1 METATDA
8 WIEGLAKKV
17 ANLLGDTK
25 EKVRKGLDTS
35 RYMSALTKAAKEQ
48 EIDLND
54 DARRNFAIRATKQRI
69 KKLIRTKKW
78 QEEQKGKE
86 LPSFIAMKKGS
97 KRYIDHTLPPGDR
110 E

>member
-1 METATDA
+1 METTDA
-8 WIEGLAKKV
+8 WVKRLAERV
-17 ANLLGDTK
+17 ADLLGNTE
-25 EKVRKGLDTS
+25 EKVQKELDTS
-35 RYMSALTKAAKEQ
+35 RYMPALTKAAKEQ

-54 DARRNFAIRATKQRI
+54 NARRGFVARATRKSI

-78 QEEQKGKE
+78 QEEQEEKE
-86 LPSFIAMKKGS
+86 PSSFIAMNKGS